1 MSGMTVLVT
10 GSRGSIGRVVTEALR
25 SRGHRVRGFDR
36 GEPAHADDQR
46 GDLLDEAAVRAA
58 ARGAQAIV
66 HLGATPDEADFVTDL
81 LPNNIVGTYRVL
93 EAAVAESVPRV
104 VLASTLRAMSGSW
117 GGHARPI
124 PSDVPPRPHDF
135 YSWTKAGA
143 ELMGDMYARKRR
155 LSVIAARI
163 GMFTRNRDEWALVES
178 WDDRSSYLS
187 WRDARHFFVR
197 AVEAERAPGY
207 LALYAV
213 GRDGIGIFDLETAR
227 HEIGYEPADAWP
239 QGTPEISGWRMADG

>member
-1 MSGMTVLVT
+1 MSGQTVLVT

-25 SRGHRVRGFDR
+25 GRGHRVCGFDL
-36 GEPAHADDQR
+36 GEPAHADDLR
-46 GDLLDEAAVRAA
+46 GDLKDEAAVREA
-58 ARGAQAIV
+58 ARGARAIV
-66 HLGATPDEADFVTDL
+66 HLGATPDEADFVGDL

-93 EAAVAESVPRV
+93 EAAVAERVPRV

-124 PSDVPPRPHDF
+124 ASDVPPRPHDF
-135 YSWTKAGA
+135 YSWTKAGV
-143 ELMGDMYARKRR
+143 ELMGEMYARKRK

-163 GMFTRNRDEWALVES
+163 GMFARDRDEWAMVES
-178 WDDRSSYLS
+178 WRNRDSYLS

-197 AVEAERAPGY
+197 AVEAERGPGY

-213 GRDGIGIFDLETAR
+213 GRDGVGVFDMETAR
-227 HEIGYEPADAWP
+227 REIGYEPVDAFP
-239 QGTPEISGWRMADG
+239 AGTPEITG